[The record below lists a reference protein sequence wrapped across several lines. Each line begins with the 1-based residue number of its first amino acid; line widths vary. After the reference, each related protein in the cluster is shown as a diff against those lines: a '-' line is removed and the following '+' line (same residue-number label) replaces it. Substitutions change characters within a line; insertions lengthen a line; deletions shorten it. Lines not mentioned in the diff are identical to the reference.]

1 MSRMTMKKIIGV
13 ILIIGGLLFA
23 ALAVKALMTAP
34 QSYEK
39 IRAAATIKDGK
50 VIPENEGKLVV
61 VSGTLKPAEQLQDPI
76 TGVKLPGVT
85 AKRTVWTYKQDTGSG
100 DEKVWDWKPENTD
113 YSEKANFGINAEI
126 LTTTMLAAP
135 TLLGEFKVESK
146 LLNPLIRNTEFKQY
160 DEKSLNAGW
169 KVLSGGRESSYCVSK
184 ENWLPK
190 KSTGTYST
198 TGYGSQ
204 KISYGIVSP
213 DDPLEYTIVGVQKGD
228 TLIKSEDVDS
238 VTTVK
243 GLMTAEEFAEENKKG
258 VRGGSIFGIVAG
270 ILLAIIGVGMMIFRR
285 Q

>member
-1 MSRMTMKKIIGV
+1 MKKMIGV

-23 ALAVKALMTAP
+23 SLAIKALVSAP
-34 QSYEK
+34 QSYER

-50 VIPENEGKLVV
+50 LTPENEGKLVV

-85 AKRTVWTYKQDTGSG
+85 AKRTVWTYERDTNSD
-100 DEKVWDWKPENTD
+100 DEQVWDWKPETTD
-113 YSEKANFGINAEI
+113 YSEKGNFGINAEI
-126 LTTTMLAAP
+126 LTSTMLAAP
-135 TLLGEFKVESK
+135 TLLGEFKVESE
-146 LLNPLIRNTEFKQY
+146 LLNPLIRNTEFTQY
-160 DEKSLNAGW
+160 DEESLNAGW
-169 KVLSGGRESSYCVSK
+169 KVLSGGKESRYCVSK

-190 KSTGTYST
+190 KSKGMYST

-213 DDPLEYTIVGVQKGD
+213 DDPLEYTIIGVQKDD

-238 VTTVK
+238 VTTIK
-243 GLMTAEEFAEENKKG
+243 GIMTAEEFAEENKKG
-258 VRGGSIFGIVAG
+258 VRGGSIFGIISG
-270 ILLAIIGVGMMIFRR
+270 ILLAVIGVGMMEFRR

>member
-1 MSRMTMKKIIGV
+1 MKKIIGV
-13 ILIIGGLLFA
+13 ILIIGGILFVS
-23 ALAVKALMTAP
+23 LAVKALVSAP

-85 AKRTVWTYKQDTGSG
+85 AKRTVWTYKQDSGSD
-100 DEKVWDWKPENTD
+100 DEKVWDWQPENTD

-126 LTTTMLAAP
+126 LTSTMLAAP

-146 LLNPLIRNTEFKQY
+146 LLNPLIRNTEFTQY
-160 DEKSLNAGW
+160 DKESLKDGW
-169 KVLSGGRESSYCVSK
+169 NVLSGGKESRYCVSK
-184 ENWLPK
+184 EHWLPK
-190 KSTGTYST
+190 KSTGMYST

-213 DDPLEYTIVGVQKGD
+213 DDPLEYTIIGVQKGD

-243 GLMTAEEFAEENKKG
+243 GIMTAEEFAEENKKG
-258 VRGGSIFGIVAG
+258 VRGGSIFGIVSG
-270 ILLAIIGVGMMIFRR
+270 ILLAIIGVGMMAFRR

>member
-1 MSRMTMKKIIGV
+1 MKKIIGV
-13 ILIIGGLLFA
+13 ILIIGGILFA
-23 ALAVKALMTAP
+23 SLTIKAIMSAP
-34 QSYEK
+34 QTYER
-39 IRAAATIKDGK
+39 IRAAATIKDGR

-100 DEKVWDWKPENTD
+100 DEKVWDWHPENTD
-113 YSEKANFGINAEI
+113 YSERGNFGINAEI
-126 LTTTMLAAP
+126 LTSTMLAAP
-135 TLLGEFKVESK
+135 TLLGEFNVESK
-146 LLNPLIRNTEFKQY
+146 LLNPLIRNTEFTQY
-160 DEKSLNAGW
+160 DEESLKDGW
-169 KVLSGGRESSYCVSK
+169 NLLSGGKESRYCVSK
-184 ENWLPK
+184 EYSLPK
-190 KSTGTYST
+190 KTKGMYST

-213 DDPLEYTIVGVQKGD
+213 DDPLEYTIIGVQKGD

-238 VTTVK
+238 VTTFK

-258 VRGGSIFGIVAG
+258 VRGGSIFAIVAG
-270 ILLAIIGVGMMIFRR
+270 ILLAVIGAGMMIFRR

>member
-1 MSRMTMKKIIGV
+1 MKKIIGV
-13 ILIIGGLLFA
+13 ILIIGGIFFA
-23 ALAVKALMTAP
+23 SLAVKALVSAP

-39 IRAAATIKDGK
+39 IKAAATIKDGK

-61 VSGTLKPAEQLQDPI
+61 VSGTLKPAEPLQDPI

-85 AKRTVWTYKQDTGSG
+85 AKRTVWTYERDTNSD
-100 DEKVWDWKPENTD
+100 DEQVWDWKPEITD

-146 LLNPLIRNTEFKQY
+146 LLNPLMRTTEFKQY

-169 KVLSGGRESSYCVSK
+169 KVLSGGKESRYCVSK

-190 KSTGTYST
+190 KTTGMYST
-198 TGYGSQ
+198 TGYGAQ

-213 DDPLEYTIVGVQKGD
+213 DDPLEYTIIGVQKGD
-228 TLIKSEDVDS
+228 TLIESEDVDS

-243 GLMTAEEFAEENKKG
+243 GIMTAEEFAEENKKG
-258 VRGGSIFGIVAG
+258 VRGGSIFGIVIG
-270 ILLAIIGVGMMIFRR
+270 ILLAIIGVRMMAFRR

>member
-1 MSRMTMKKIIGV
+1 MKKIIGI

-23 ALAVKALMTAP
+23 ALAVKALVTAP

-39 IRAAATIKDGK
+39 IRTAATIKDGK

-100 DEKVWDWKPENTD
+100 DEKVWDWHPENTD
-113 YSEKANFGINAEI
+113 YSERANFGINAEI
-126 LTTTMLAAP
+126 LTSTMLAAP

-146 LLNPLIRNTEFKQY
+146 LLNPLIRNTEFTQY
-160 DEKSLNAGW
+160 DEESLKDGW
-169 KVLSGGRESSYCVSK
+169 NLLSGGKESRYCVSK
-184 ENWLPK
+184 EHWLPK
-190 KSTGTYST
+190 KSTGMYST

-228 TLIKSEDVDS
+228 TLIKGEDVDS

-243 GLMTAEEFAEENKKG
+243 GIMTAEEFAEENKKG
-258 VRGGSIFGIVAG
+258 VRGGSIFGVITG
-270 ILLAIIGVGMMIFRR
+270 ILLAVIGAGMMILRR

>member
-1 MSRMTMKKIIGV
+1 MKKIIGV

-23 ALAVKALMTAP
+23 SLAIKALVSAP

-39 IRAAATIKDGK
+39 IKAASTIKDGK
-50 VIPENEGKLVV
+50 LTPENEGKLVV

-100 DEKVWDWKPENTD
+100 DEKVWDWYPENTD

-126 LTTTMLAAP
+126 LTSTMLAAP
-135 TLLGEFKVESK
+135 TLLGEFKVEGK
-146 LLNPLIRNTEFKQY
+146 LLNPLIRNTEFTQY

-190 KSTGTYST
+190 KSTGTYSS

-228 TLIKSEDVDS
+228 TLIEAEDVDG
-238 VTTVK
+238 VTTIK
-243 GLMTAEEFAEENKKG
+243 GIMTAEEFAEENKKG

-270 ILLAIIGVGMMIFRR
+270 ILLAIIGVGMMAFRR

>member
-1 MSRMTMKKIIGV
+1 MKKIIGV
-13 ILIIGGLLFA
+13 ILIIGGILFVS
-23 ALAVKALMTAP
+23 LTIKAIMSAP
-34 QSYEK
+34 QTYER
-39 IRAAATIKDGK
+39 IRAAATIKDGR

-61 VSGTLKPAEQLQDPI
+61 VSGTLKPAEQLQDSI

-100 DEKVWDWKPENTD
+100 DEKVWDWYPENID
-113 YSEKANFGINAEI
+113 YSEKGNFGINAEI
-126 LTTTMLAAP
+126 LTSTMLAAP

-146 LLNPLIRNTEFKQY
+146 LLNPLIRNTEFTQY
-160 DEKSLNAGW
+160 DEQSLNAGW
-169 KVLSGGRESSYCVSK
+169 KVLSGGKESRYCVSK

-213 DDPLEYTIVGVQKGD
+213 DDPLEYTIIGVQKGD

-238 VTTVK
+238 VTTFK

-270 ILLAIIGVGMMIFRR
+270 ILLAIIGVGMMAFRR

>member
-1 MSRMTMKKIIGV
+1 MKKIIGV
-13 ILIIGGLLFA
+13 ILIIGGIFFA
-23 ALAVKALMTAP
+23 SLAVKALVSAP

-50 VIPENEGKLVV
+50 LIPENEGKLVV

-85 AKRTVWTYKQDTGSG
+85 AKRTVWTYKQDSGSG
-100 DEKVWDWKPENTD
+100 DEKVWDWQSENTD

-126 LTTTMLAAP
+126 LTSTMLAAP

-146 LLNPLIRNTEFKQY
+146 LLNPLIRNTEFTQY
-160 DEKSLNAGW
+160 DEQSLNAGW
-169 KVLSGGRESSYCVSK
+169 NLLSGGKESRYCISK
-184 ENWLPK
+184 EHWLPK

-204 KISYGIVSP
+204 KVSYGIVSP
-213 DDPLEYTIVGVQKGD
+213 DDPLEYTIVGVQKEGNLVEAD
-228 TLIKSEDVDS
+228 DIDA

-243 GLMTAEEFAEENKKG
+243 GIMTAEEFAEENKKG
-258 VRGGSIFGIVAG
+258 VRGGSIFGIIAG
-270 ILLAIIGVGMMIFRR
+270 ILLAVIGAGMMIFRR

>member
-1 MSRMTMKKIIGV
+1 MKKIIGV
-13 ILIIGGLLFA
+13 ILSIGGIFFA
-23 ALAVKALMTAP
+23 SLAVKALMSSP

-61 VSGTLKPAEQLQDPI
+61 VSGTLKAAEPLQDPI

-85 AKRTVWTYKQDTGSG
+85 AKRTVWTYERDTNSD
-100 DEKVWDWKPENTD
+100 DEQVWDWKPENTD
-113 YSEKANFGINAEI
+113 YSEKANCGINAEI

-135 TLLGEFKVESK
+135 TLLGEFKVEGK
-146 LLNPLIRNTEFKQY
+146 LLNPLIRNTEFTQY
-160 DEKSLNAGW
+160 DEQSLNAGW
-169 KVLSGGRESSYCVSK
+169 KVLSGGKESRYCVSK

-190 KSTGTYST
+190 KSTGMYST
-198 TGYGSQ
+198 TGYGAQ

-213 DDPLEYTIVGVQKGD
+213 DDPLEYTIIGVQKGD

-243 GLMTAEEFAEENKKG
+243 GIMTAEEFAEENKKG
-258 VRGGSIFGIVAG
+258 VRDGSIFGIATG
-270 ILLAIIGVGMMIFRR
+270 ILLAIIGVGMMAFRR

>member
-1 MSRMTMKKIIGV
+1 MKKIIGV
-13 ILIIGGLLFA
+13 ILIIGGIFFA
-23 ALAVKALMTAP
+23 SLAVKALVSAP

-39 IRAAATIKDGK
+39 IRAAATIKDGR

-61 VSGTLKPAEQLQDPI
+61 VSGTLKPTGQLQDPI

-100 DEKVWDWKPENTD
+100 DEKVWDWQSENTD

-126 LTTTMLAAP
+126 LTSTMLAAP

-146 LLNPLIRNTEFKQY
+146 LLNPLIRNTEFTQY
-160 DEKSLNAGW
+160 DEQSLNAGW
-169 KVLSGGRESSYCVSK
+169 NLLSGGKESRYCISK
-184 ENWLPK
+184 EHWLPK

-204 KISYGIVSP
+204 KVSYGIVSP
-213 DDPLEYTIVGVQKGD
+213 DDPLEYTIVGVQKEGNLVEAD
-228 TLIKSEDVDS
+228 DIDA

-243 GLMTAEEFAEENKKG
+243 GIMTAEEFAEENKKG
-258 VRGGSIFGIVAG
+258 VRGGSIFGIIAG
-270 ILLAIIGVGMMIFRR
+270 ILLAVIGAGMMIFRR

>member
-1 MSRMTMKKIIGV
+1 MKKIIGI

-23 ALAVKALMTAP
+23 ALAVKALVLAP

-39 IRAAATIKDGK
+39 IRAAATIEDGK

-135 TLLGEFKVESK
+135 TVLGEFKVESK

-160 DEKSLNAGW
+160 DEKSLKDGW
-169 KVLSGGRESSYCVSK
+169 KVLPGGRESRYCVSK

-190 KSTGTYST
+190 KSTGTYSS
-198 TGYGSQ
+198 TGDGSQ
-204 KISYGIVSP
+204 KVSYGIVSS
-213 DDPLEYTIVGVQKGD
+213 DDPLEYTIVGVQKEGNLVEAD
-228 TLIKSEDVDS
+228 DIDA
-238 VTTVK
+238 VTTFK
-243 GLMTAEEFAEENKKG
+243 GIMTAEEFAEENKKG
-258 VRGGSIFGIVAG
+258 VRGGSIFGIIAG
-270 ILLAIIGVGMMIFRR
+270 ILLAVIGAGMMIFRR

>member
-1 MSRMTMKKIIGV
+1 MKKIIGV
-13 ILIIGGLLFA
+13 ILIIGGIFFA
-23 ALAVKALMTAP
+23 SLAVKALVSAP

-50 VIPENEGKLVV
+50 LTPENEGKLVV

-100 DEKVWDWKPENTD
+100 DEKVWDWHPENTD

-190 KSTGTYST
+190 KSTGTYSS
-198 TGYGSQ
+198 TGDGSQ
-204 KISYGIVSP
+204 KVSYGIVSS
-213 DDPLEYTIVGVQKGD
+213 DDPLEYTIVGVQKEGNLVEAD
-228 TLIKSEDVDS
+228 DIDAVI
-238 VTTVK
+238 TVK
-243 GLMTAEEFAEENKKG
+243 GIMTAEEFAEENKKG
-258 VRGGSIFGIVAG
+258 VRGGSIFGIIAG
-270 ILLAIIGVGMMIFRR
+270 ILLAVIGAGMMIFRR

>member
-1 MSRMTMKKIIGV
+1 MKKIIGI

-23 ALAVKALMTAP
+23 ALAVKALVTAP
-34 QSYEK
+34 QSYER
-39 IRAAATIKDGK
+39 IRTAATIKDGK

-160 DEKSLNAGW
+160 DDKSLNAGW
-169 KVLSGGRESSYCVSK
+169 KVLSGGRESRYCVSK

-190 KSTGTYST
+190 KSTGTYSS
-198 TGYGSQ
+198 TGYGAQ

-213 DDPLEYTIVGVQKGD
+213 DDPLEYTIIGVQKGD
-228 TLIKSEDVDS
+228 TLIESEDVDS

-243 GLMTAEEFAEENKKG
+243 GIMTAEEFAEENKKG

-270 ILLAIIGVGMMIFRR
+270 ILLAIIGVGMMAFRR

>member
-1 MSRMTMKKIIGV
+1 MKKIIGV
-13 ILIIGGLLFA
+13 VLIIGGLLFA
-23 ALAVKALMTAP
+23 SLAVKALVSAP

-39 IRAAATIKDGK
+39 IRAAVTIKDGR
-50 VIPENEGKLVV
+50 ILPENEGKLVV

-100 DEKVWDWKPENTD
+100 DEKVWDWRPENTD

-126 LTTTMLAAP
+126 LTSTMLAAP
-135 TLLGEFKVESK
+135 TVLGEFKVESE
-146 LLNPLIRNTEFKQY
+146 LLNPLIRNTEFTQY
-160 DEKSLNAGW
+160 DEQSLNAGW
-169 KVLSGGRESSYCVSK
+169 KVLSGGKESRYCVSK
-184 ENWLPK
+184 ESWLPK
-190 KSTGTYST
+190 KT
-198 TGYGSQ
+198 TGMYSSAGDGAQ

-213 DDPLEYTIVGVQKGD
+213 DDPLEYTIIGVQKGD

-243 GLMTAEEFAEENKKG
+243 GIMTAEEFAAENKKG

-270 ILLAIIGVGMMIFRR
+270 ILLAIIGVGMTAFRR

>member
-1 MSRMTMKKIIGV
+1 MKKIIGI

-23 ALAVKALMTAP
+23 SLAIKALVSAP
-34 QSYEK
+34 HSYEK
-39 IRAAATIKDGK
+39 IKAAPTIKDGK
-50 VIPENEGKLVV
+50 LTPKNEGKLVV

-85 AKRTVWTYKQDTGSG
+85 AKRTVWTYKQDTSSG
-100 DEKVWDWKPENTD
+100 DEKVWDWHPENTD

-146 LLNPLIRNTEFKQY
+146 LLNPLMRNTEFTQY
-160 DEKSLNAGW
+160 DEQSLKDGW
-169 KVLSGGRESSYCVSK
+169 NVLSGGKESRYCVSK
-184 ENWLPK
+184 EHWLPK
-190 KSTGTYST
+190 KTTGMYST

-228 TLIKSEDVDS
+228 TLIEAEDVDG
-238 VTTVK
+238 VTTIN
-243 GLMTAEEFAEENKKG
+243 GIMTAEEFAEENKKG

-270 ILLAIIGVGMMIFRR
+270 ILLAVIGAGMMIFRR

>member
-1 MSRMTMKKIIGV
+1 MKKIIGV
-13 ILIIGGLLFA
+13 ILIIGGIFFA
-23 ALAVKALMTAP
+23 SLAVKALVSAP

-50 VIPENEGKLVV
+50 LIPENEGKLVV

-85 AKRTVWTYKQDTGSG
+85 AKRTVWTYKQDSGSG
-100 DEKVWDWKPENTD
+100 DEKVWDWQSENTD

-126 LTTTMLAAP
+126 LTSTMLAAP
-135 TLLGEFKVESK
+135 TLLGEFRVESK
-146 LLNPLIRNTEFKQY
+146 LLNPLIRNTEFTQY
-160 DEKSLNAGW
+160 DEESLKDGW
-169 KVLSGGRESSYCVSK
+169 NVLSGGKESRYCVSK
-184 ENWLPK
+184 EHWLPK
-190 KSTGTYST
+190 KTTGMYST

-213 DDPLEYTIVGVQKGD
+213 DDPLEYTIIGVQKGD

-238 VTTVK
+238 VTTFK
-243 GLMTAEEFAEENKKG
+243 GIMTADEFADKSKKEA
-258 VRGGSIFGIVAG
+258 RGGSIFGIVAG
-270 ILLAIIGVGMMIFRR
+270 ILLAVIGAGMMIFRR

>member
-1 MSRMTMKKIIGV
+1 MKKIIGV
-13 ILIIGGLLFA
+13 ILIIGGIFFA
-23 ALAVKALMTAP
+23 LLAVKALVSAP

-50 VIPENEGKLVV
+50 LTPENEGKLVV
-61 VSGTLKPAEQLQDPI
+61 VSGTLKPAEQLRDPI

-85 AKRTVWTYKQDTGSG
+85 AKRTVWTYDRDTNSD
-100 DEKVWDWKPENTD
+100 DEQVWDWKPEITD

-126 LTTTMLAAP
+126 LTSTMLAAP
-135 TLLGEFKVESK
+135 TLLGEFKVESQ
-146 LLNPLIRNTEFKQY
+146 LLNPLIRNTEFTQY
-160 DEKSLNAGW
+160 DEQSLNAGW
-169 KVLSGGRESSYCVSK
+169 KVLSGGKESRYCVSK
-184 ENWLPK
+184 EHWLPK
-190 KSTGTYST
+190 KTTGMYSA

-204 KISYGIVSP
+204 KISYGVVSP
-213 DDPLEYTIVGVQKGD
+213 DDPLEYTIIGVQKGD

-238 VTTVK
+238 VTTFK

-270 ILLAIIGVGMMIFRR
+270 ILLAVIGAGMIIFRR

>member
-1 MSRMTMKKIIGV
+1 MKKIIGV
-13 ILIIGGLLFA
+13 ILIIGGIFFA
-23 ALAVKALMTAP
+23 SLAVKALVSSP

-39 IRAAATIKDGK
+39 IKAAATIKDGK

-85 AKRTVWTYKQDTGSG
+85 AKRTVWTYEWDTNSD
-100 DEKVWDWKPENTD
+100 DEQVWDWKPEITD

-146 LLNPLIRNTEFKQY
+146 LLNPLMRTTEFTQY
-160 DEKSLNAGW
+160 DEESLNAGW
-169 KVLSGGRESSYCVSK
+169 KVLSGGKESRYCVSK

-190 KSTGTYST
+190 KSTGMYSS

-243 GLMTAEEFAEENKKG
+243 GIMTAEEFAEENKKG

-270 ILLAIIGVGMMIFRR
+270 ILLAVIGAGMMIFRR

>member
-1 MSRMTMKKIIGV
+1 MKKIIGV

-23 ALAVKALMTAP
+23 LLAVKALVSAP
-34 QSYEK
+34 QTYEK

-50 VIPENEGKLVV
+50 LIPENEGKLVV
-61 VSGTLKPAEQLQDPI
+61 VSGTLKPAEQLRDPI

-85 AKRTVWTYKQDTGSG
+85 AKRTVWTYERDTNSD
-100 DEKVWDWKPENTD
+100 DEQVWDWKPEITD

-126 LTTTMLAAP
+126 LTSTMLAAP
-135 TLLGEFKVESK
+135 TLLGEFKVEGK
-146 LLNPLIRNTEFKQY
+146 LLNPLIRNTEFTQY
-160 DEKSLNAGW
+160 DEQSLNAGW
-169 KVLSGGRESSYCVSK
+169 KVLSGGKESRYCVSK

-238 VTTVK
+238 VTTFK
-243 GLMTAEEFAEENKKG
+243 GLMTAEEFADESKKEA
-258 VRGGSIFGIVAG
+258 RGGSIFGIVTG
-270 ILLAIIGVGMMIFRR
+270 ILLAIIGVGMMAFRR

>member
-1 MSRMTMKKIIGV
+1 MKKIIGV

-23 ALAVKALMTAP
+23 SLAVKALVSAP
-34 QSYEK
+34 QTYEK
-39 IRAAATIKDGK
+39 IRAAATIKDGRLT
-50 VIPENEGKLVV
+50 PENEGKLVV

-85 AKRTVWTYKQDTGSG
+85 AKRTVWTYQQDTNSD
-100 DEKVWDWKPENTD
+100 DEQVWDWKPEITD

-135 TLLGEFKVESK
+135 TLLGEFKVEGK
-146 LLNPLIRNTEFKQY
+146 LLNPLIRNTEFTQY
-160 DEKSLNAGW
+160 DEQSLNAGW
-169 KVLSGGRESSYCVSK
+169 KVLSGGKESRYCVSK

-238 VTTVK
+238 VTTFK
-243 GLMTAEEFAEENKKG
+243 GLMTAEEFADESKKEA
-258 VRGGSIFGIVAG
+258 RGGSIFGIVTG
-270 ILLAIIGVGMMIFRR
+270 ILLAIIGVGMMAFRR

>member
-1 MSRMTMKKIIGV
+1 MKKIIGV
-13 ILIIGGLLFA
+13 ILIIGGILFVS
-23 ALAVKALMTAP
+23 LAVKALVSAP
-34 QSYEK
+34 QTYEK
-39 IRAAATIKDGK
+39 IIAAATIKDGK

-61 VSGTLKPAEQLQDPI
+61 VSGTLKAAEPLQDPI

-85 AKRTVWTYKQDTGSG
+85 AKRTVWTYERDTNSD
-100 DEKVWDWKPENTD
+100 DETVWDWKPENTD

-135 TLLGEFKVESK
+135 TLLGEFKVEGK
-146 LLNPLIRNTEFKQY
+146 LLNPLIRNTEFTQY
-160 DEKSLNAGW
+160 DEESLKDGW
-169 KVLSGGRESSYCVSK
+169 KVLSGGRESRYCVSK

-190 KSTGTYST
+190 KSTGMYST
-198 TGYGSQ
+198 TGYGAQ

-213 DDPLEYTIVGVQKGD
+213 DDPLEYTIIGVQKGD

-243 GLMTAEEFAEENKKG
+243 GIMTAQEFAEENKKG

-270 ILLAIIGVGMMIFRR
+270 ILLAIIGVGMMAFRR

>member
-1 MSRMTMKKIIGV
+1 MKKIIGV
-13 ILIIGGLLFA
+13 ILIIGGIFFA
-23 ALAVKALMTAP
+23 LLAVKALVSAP

-50 VIPENEGKLVV
+50 VIHENEGKLVV

-85 AKRTVWTYKQDTGSG
+85 AKRTVWTYERDTNSD
-100 DEKVWDWKPENTD
+100 DEQVWDWKPENTD

-146 LLNPLIRNTEFKQY
+146 LLNHLMRTTEFTQY
-160 DEKSLNAGW
+160 DEESLNAGW
-169 KVLSGGRESSYCVSK
+169 KVLSGGKESRYCVSK

-190 KSTGTYST
+190 KSTGMYST

-213 DDPLEYTIVGVQKGD
+213 DDPLEYTVIGVQKGD
-228 TLIKSEDVDS
+228 TLIESEDVDS

-243 GLMTAEEFAEENKKG
+243 GIMTSEEFAEENKKG
-258 VRGGSIFGIVAG
+258 VRSGSIFGIVIG
-270 ILLAIIGVGMMIFRR
+270 ILLAVIGVGMVAFRR

>member
-1 MSRMTMKKIIGV
+1 MKKIIGV
-13 ILIIGGLLFA
+13 ILIIGGIFFA
-23 ALAVKALMTAP
+23 LLAVKALVSAP

-50 VIPENEGKLVV
+50 LTPENEGKLVV

-85 AKRTVWTYKQDTGSG
+85 AKRTVWTYERDTNSD
-100 DEKVWDWKPENTD
+100 DEQVWDWKPGITD

-126 LTTTMLAAP
+126 LTSTILAAP
-135 TLLGEFKVESK
+135 TLLGEFKVEGN
-146 LLNPLIRNTEFKQY
+146 LLNPLIRNTEFTQY
-160 DEKSLNAGW
+160 DEESLNAGW
-169 KVLSGGRESSYCVSK
+169 KVLSGGKESRYCVSK
-184 ENWLPK
+184 EHWLPK
-190 KSTGTYST
+190 KSTGMYST

-213 DDPLEYTIVGVQKGD
+213 DDPLEYTIIGVQKGD

-238 VTTVK
+238 VTTFK
-243 GLMTAEEFAEENKKG
+243 GIMTAEEFAEENKKG
-258 VRGGSIFGIVAG
+258 VRGGSIFGIVTG
-270 ILLAIIGVGMMIFRR
+270 ILLAVIGVGMMAFRR

>member
-1 MSRMTMKKIIGV
+1 MKKIIGI

-23 ALAVKALMTAP
+23 ALAIKALVSAP
-34 QSYEK
+34 HSYEK
-39 IRAAATIKDGK
+39 IKAAPTIKDGK
-50 VIPENEGKLVV
+50 LTPENEGKLVV

-100 DEKVWDWKPENTD
+100 DEKVWDWHPENTD

-126 LTTTMLAAP
+126 LTSTMLAAP
-135 TLLGEFKVESK
+135 TLLGEFKVEGK
-146 LLNPLIRNTEFKQY
+146 LLNPLIRNTEFTQY
-160 DEKSLNAGW
+160 DEESLNAGW
-169 KVLSGGRESSYCVSK
+169 KVLSGGKESRYCVSK
-184 ENWLPK
+184 EYQLPK
-190 KSTGTYST
+190 KSTGMYST

-243 GLMTAEEFAEENKKG
+243 GIMTAQEFAEENKKG
-258 VRGGSIFGIVAG
+258 VRGGSIFGIIAG
-270 ILLAIIGVGMMIFRR
+270 ILLAVIGAGMMIFRR

>member
-1 MSRMTMKKIIGV
+1 MKKTIGV

-23 ALAVKALMTAP
+23 SLAVKALVTAP

-39 IRAAATIKDGK
+39 IRAAQTIGDGK
-50 VIPENEGKLVV
+50 ILPENEGKLVV

-100 DEKVWDWKPENTD
+100 DEKVWDWYPENRD
-113 YSEKANFGINAEI
+113 YSEKANFGITAEI

-135 TLLGEFKVESK
+135 TLLGEFKVEGK
-146 LLNPLIRNTEFKQY
+146 LLNPLIRNTEFTHY
-160 DEKSLNAGW
+160 DEESLNAGW
-169 KVLSGGRESSYCVSK
+169 KVLSGGKESRCCVSK
-184 ENWLPK
+184 EHYLPK
-190 KSTGTYST
+190 KTKGMYST

-243 GLMTAEEFAEENKKG
+243 GIMTAEEFAEENKKG
-258 VRGGSIFGIVAG
+258 VRGGSIFGIIAG
-270 ILLAIIGVGMMIFRR
+270 ILLAVIGVGMMAFRR

>member
-1 MSRMTMKKIIGV
+1 MKKIIGV
-13 ILIIGGLLFA
+13 ILIVGGSLFA
-23 ALAVKALMTAP
+23 SLAVKAVVSAP
-34 QSYEK
+34 QTYEK
-39 IRAAATIKDGK
+39 IRAAATIKDGRLT
-50 VIPENEGKLVV
+50 PENEGKLVV

-100 DEKVWDWKPENTD
+100 DEKVWDWHPENTD

-135 TLLGEFKVESK
+135 TLLGEFKVEGK
-146 LLNPLIRNTEFKQY
+146 LLNPLIRNTEFTQY
-160 DEKSLNAGW
+160 DEKSLKDGW
-169 KVLSGGRESSYCVSK
+169 NLLSGGKESRYCVSK
-184 ENWLPK
+184 EYHLLK
-190 KSTGTYST
+190 KTTGTYSS
-198 TGYGSQ
+198 TGDGSQ

-238 VTTVK
+238 VTSIK
-243 GLMTAEEFAEENKKG
+243 GIMTAEEFAEESKKG
-258 VRGGSIFGIVAG
+258 VRGGSIFGIVTG
-270 ILLAIIGVGMMIFRR
+270 ILLAIIGVGMMAFRR